1 MHCFLANWFLRFAG
15 KQEGC
20 SYLESSIKL
29 TWCPGKDPR
38 ENIYMHRCDK
48 AHCPSMVSSWMVG
61 LQAQPVNREQFGCF
75 HLEGLQQPSAQESSD
90 HERAEMTFI
99 EQGLRKTKA
108 LVSGLKGCSA
118 DSEHWMASPQWAL
131 FSTPCLKFPFLKER
145 LGD

>member
-20 SYLESSIKL
+20 SYLESSIQVNL
-29 TWCPGKDPR
+29 VPWERPTWKH
-38 ENIYMHRCDK
+38 IYAQVRQGR
-48 AHCPSMVSSWMVG
+48 CPSMVSSWMVG
-61 LQAQPVNREQFGCF
+61 LQTQPVDREQFGCF

-118 DSEHWMASPQWAL
+118 DSEHWMASLQWAL